1 MFQARIKDLNGVLFA
16 DNSFPTEQEA
26 QAWIIEGNDGKWWG
40 ETTQEIIP
48 AVTEIQQIIIQEA
61 VLDEEGNVL
70 EEAIVE
76 DQEIVIEPE
85 QVINHPA
92 TYTVEIV
99 DISAELEQK
108 QKLTTRAEK
117 RAFGESMIDLISTIN
132 ESANVNE
139 ATLEA
144 LILDQDF
151 LVIREHLYS
160 GSLKSAYNKILASE
174 TKILTVFSQPNL
186 DLVKSQLLAKLQ
198 QLGEV

>member
-1 MFQARIKDLNGVLFA
+1 MFKIEIKDENLNTLFEGSFSTEAEALEWKDTKITVLPSL
-16 DNSFPTEQEA
+16 SFQLT
-26 QAWIIEGNDGKWWG
+26 
-40 ETTQEIIP
+40 
-48 AVTEIQQIIIQEA
+48 
-61 VLDEEGNVL
+61 
-70 EEAIVE
+70 
-76 DQEIVIEPE
+76 
-85 QVINHPA
+85 
-92 TYTVEIV
+92 
-99 DISAELEQK
+99 DITAELEQK

-139 ATLEA
+139 AILEA

-174 TKILTVFSQPNL
+174 KKILTVFSQPNL

-198 QLGEV
+198 QLGEL

>member
-1 MFQARIKDLNGVLFA
+1 MIKVLVRNLDNVLKFEGDFSTQIEA
-16 DNSFPTEQEA
+16 D
-26 QAWIIEGNDGKWWG
+26 AWIRESIEIERFGKAAY
-40 ETTQEIIP
+40 EEIIP
-48 AVTEIQQIIIQEA
+48 A
-61 VLDEEGNVL
+61 VLDEEGNEL
-70 EEAIVE
+70 
-76 DQEIVIEPE
+76 EPE

-99 DISAELEQK
+99 DITAELEQK

-117 RAFGESMIDLISTIN
+117 RAFGESVIDLISTIN

-174 TKILTVFSQPNL
+174 TKILTVFSQSNL

-198 QLGEV
+198 QLGEL